1 MNLKSNAIW
10 NLRSPDQINRNVVY
24 DIVCNIACDM
34 KTRTY
39 DVLPTTYDVAYD
51 L

>member
-1 MNLKSNAIW
+1 MQFGISD
-10 NLRSPDQINRNVVY
+10 SPDQINRNVVY
-24 DIVCNIACDM
+24 DIVCYIAYDM

-39 DVLPTTYDVAYD
+39 DVLPRTYNVVYD